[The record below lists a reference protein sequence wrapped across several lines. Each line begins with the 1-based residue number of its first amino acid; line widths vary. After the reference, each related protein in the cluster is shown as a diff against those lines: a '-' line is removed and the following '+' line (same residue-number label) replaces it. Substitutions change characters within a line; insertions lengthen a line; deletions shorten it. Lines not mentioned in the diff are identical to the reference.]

1 MDKENSPLVSVIVRS
16 MERPSLDKALASL
29 ARQTHPAIEVI
40 VVNAKGGP
48 HTDVSAICS
57 PCTAQL
63 INAGGPPLG
72 RSQAANAGL
81 DAVRGDFFAF
91 LDDDDTLDPEHFRL
105 LLEFTAGQPENTVG
119 YAGIRAVDGND
130 PEQNV
135 LNVFAETCE
144 DGKLLAGNFIPIHAP
159 LVPRL
164 LLATGIRFDETLDIY
179 EDWDFWLQVSRHA
192 KLAFSGQV
200 SGTYFINGNSGANP
214 LTVSDDTMHRATL
227 QLYGKWLPRLSAENF
242 WQVTRL
248 YHQRNLG
255 QHHTAIDN
263 EQLKNELFSLSAQ
276 HQNLKTQLE
285 HANQAL
291 TATTR
296 QRDQLHFQHNNLQQ
310 QFHDAK
316 AMLELIYRSRSW
328 ALTAPIRAAGRSW
341 RALRGQSTVS
351 GQAATGRSRVQKY
364 GHLARFIYHA
374 VRHNG
379 GPLRAMRKASAI
391 LRIEGVGGVLRR
403 LPLNRQAVFEATD
416 FRRNLFHACDL
427 VEGEARHLPPPDSLA
442 VMAHVYYPELFPQ
455 IAQALAHMPW
465 PYDLYI
471 SVTSTEARE
480 TVLAQARNLPRR
492 GELEVRIV
500 PNRGRDI
507 APLLVEF
514 RKELLR
520 HQYVLHLHTKKSLY
534 SGQERQEWRSY
545 LIDGLLGSE
554 RRIRQIFAMFA
565 RNNHVGIIYP
575 DTFAGVPY
583 WAHSWLQNR
592 GVALS
597 LAARLGIDIR
607 HIHYMDAPMG
617 SMFWARIDALR
628 PLLDLNLGYED
639 FPEERG
645 QTDGTLQHA
654 IERFFVLA
662 ANRNGYTQRV
672 MLEAEQGATLFLSP
686 GRKNL
691 EHYFAVSTQ
700 ERILAVGSKA
710 DIVSFDIFDTLLLRP
725 WINPGNLFSFMEDI
739 VAQHHGINGFAELRR
754 ESERLARLQQD
765 SGDAHIEAI
774 YSAFA
779 SLCGDPA
786 KAAAIRDLEESLER
800 QLLLPR
806 PDVCAAAEQLK
817 AKGKRVVL
825 ASDMYLDKRLLQ
837 DILEQNGLQFHDA
850 LYVSSDLGRRKDRG
864 DMWPEISEREQVAAD
879 NWQHVGDN
887 EHSDLQIPLDAG
899 FPHPVHVMRNADLF
913 MLFNEDAGHWMRP
926 DIWQEGLF
934 LGLLANRFFAPGL
947 SAAPI
952 TQNVQERSVQINSL
966 KDFGYAA
973 FGPAL
978 AAFMAWLIREARQDG
993 ITQLL
998 YASREGH
1005 LLLQAH
1011 ELIARHLET
1020 PAGSYFLSSRR
1031 AALGAS
1037 IQDPAAIDILLGAH
1051 FKGSFADFLKLRLGV
1066 EDLTPYRERLGSRA
1080 LDEPGELPER
1090 TEAYRRHLL
1099 SCMDILETAA
1109 SAERAAYQAYADQT
1123 IGTHRAALVDIGY
1136 SGTIQRALQH
1146 FLENIA
1152 GGYYFVTTEKS
1163 AEIETGGH
1171 FAKGCFGH
1179 QINAFHSDIPLY
1191 QFSLLSEAIL
1201 TAPHGQLIRFETRG
1215 DQQEPRF
1222 KAPGLAQA
1230 HFADIDQIHQGALA
1244 FLQDVLRVTGAHF
1257 PLLAGHTQTA
1267 NLAIRQVMEY
1277 RWKLGLDSPALHVED
1292 NYSGNQELSIV
1303 AFYDEKRKRLPGTL
1317 DC

>member
-1 MDKENSPLVSVIVRS
+1 MKGRIFRS
-16 MERPSLDKALASL
+16 WQRL
-29 ARQTHPAIEVI
+29 R
-40 VVNAKGGP
+40 
-48 HTDVSAICS
+48 
-57 PCTAQL
+57 
-63 INAGGPPLG
+63 G
-72 RSQAANAGL
+72 RSAG
-81 DAVRGDFFAF
+81 
-91 LDDDDTLDPEHFRL
+91 P
-105 LLEFTAGQPENTVG
+105 
-119 YAGIRAVDGND
+119 
-130 PEQNV
+130 
-135 LNVFAETCE
+135 
-144 DGKLLAGNFIPIHAP
+144 GKP
-159 LVPRL
+159 
-164 LLATGIRFDETLDIY
+164 AT
-179 EDWDFWLQVSRHA
+179 SR
-192 KLAFSGQV
+192 
-200 SGTYFINGNSGANP
+200 NRP
-214 LTVSDDTMHRATL
+214 
-227 QLYGKWLPRLSAENF
+227 
-242 WQVTRL
+242 
-248 YHQRNLG
+248 
-255 QHHTAIDN
+255 
-263 EQLKNELFSLSAQ
+263 
-276 HQNLKTQLE
+276 
-285 HANQAL
+285 
-291 TATTR
+291 
-296 QRDQLHFQHNNLQQ
+296 
-310 QFHDAK
+310 
-316 AMLELIYRSRSW
+316 
-328 ALTAPIRAAGRSW
+328 
-341 RALRGQSTVS
+341 
-351 GQAATGRSRVQKY
+351 QKY
-364 GHLARFIYHA
+364 LHLARFVYHA

-379 GPLRAMRKASAI
+379 GPLRTLRKASAI
-391 LRIEGVGGVLRR
+391 LRIEGMGGILRR
-403 LPLNRQAVFEATD
+403 LPLKRRAVFEAAE

-427 VEGEARHLPPPDSLA
+427 IEGEPRDLPPPGGLA
-442 VMAHVYYPELFPQ
+442 VMAHVYYPELFPEM
-455 IAQALAHMPW
+455 AQALAHMPW

-471 SVTSTEARE
+471 SVTTPEARE
-480 TVLAQARNLPRR
+480 TIQAQAQNLPRL

-554 RRIRQIFAMFA
+554 RRIQQIFAMFA

-575 DTFAGVPY
+575 DTFINVPY

-592 GVALS
+592 GIALS

-607 HIHYMDAPMG
+607 HVHYMDAPMG

-628 PLLDLNLGYED
+628 PLLELNLGYGD

-672 MLEAEQGATLFLSP
+672 MLDTGAGATLFLSP

-691 EHYFAVSTQ
+691 EHYFAVPTQ

-725 WINPGNLFSFMEDI
+725 WINPGNLFSFMEEI
-739 VAQHHGINGFAELRR
+739 VAQHHGISGFAELRR
-754 ESERLARLQQD
+754 ESERLARLQSD
-765 SGDAHIEAI
+765 GGDAHIEAI

-786 KAAAIRDLEESLER
+786 KAAAIRDLEETLEHR
-800 QLLLPR
+800 LLLPR
-806 PDVCAAAEQLK
+806 PDVCAAAKQLK
-817 AKGKRVVL
+817 ARGKRIVL

-837 DILEQNGLQFHDA
+837 DILEQNELQFHDA

-864 DMWPEISEREQVAAD
+864 DMWPEISRREGVVAD

-887 EHSDLQIPLDAG
+887 EHSDLHIPLHAG
-899 FPHPVHVMRNADLF
+899 YPHPVHVMRNADLF
-913 MLFNEDAGHWMRP
+913 TLFNEDARHWMRP
-926 DIWQEGLF
+926 DLWQEGLY

-952 TQNVQERSVQINSL
+952 TQDAQERSIRLNSL
-966 KDFGYAA
+966 KDFGYAT

-978 AAFMAWLIREARQDG
+978 ASFMAWLIREARQDG

-1011 ELIARHLET
+1011 ELIARHLEA
-1020 PAGSYFLSSRR
+1020 PAGTYFLCSRR

-1051 FKGSFADFLKLRLGV
+1051 FKGSFADFLQLRLGV
-1066 EDLTPYRERLGSRA
+1066 ADLGPYRERLGSRA
-1080 LDEPGELPER
+1080 LDDPGELPER
-1090 TEAYRRHLL
+1090 TETYRRHLQ
-1099 SCMDILETAA
+1099 SCRDILETAA
-1109 SAERAAYQAYADQT
+1109 SAERAAYQAYADQI

-1136 SGTIQRALQH
+1136 SGTIQRALH
-1146 FLENIA
+1146 YFLDDIA

-1163 AEIETGGH
+1163 AEIEAGGH

-1215 DQQEPRF
+1215 DTQEPCF
-1222 KAPGLAQA
+1222 KAPGLAQT
-1230 HFADIDQIHQGALA
+1230 HFADIDQIHQGALE

-1277 RWKLGLDSPALHVED
+1277 RWKLGFDSPALHVED
-1292 NYSGNQELSIV
+1292 NYSGNQELSIF
-1303 AFYDEKRKRLPGTL
+1303 AFYDEKRRRLPGTL